1 MHLRLALQ
9 FSVIPLVFPTEL
21 VETDRMTTQD
31 IDTSPA
37 AVKRSRDGVRL
48 LAGVAVAIAATCA
61 LPMVAVLLAALSAD
75 GLAQSKLKGF
85 GRTVQIDV
93 LEGFMSAEHIVI
105 DRGTTVI
112 WHNATDKA
120 VNIVFGIG
128 EKVNGLMEDNAKMLK
143 IAIEANRRVV
153 NLIAE
158 AVKAS
163 VPSAGTYSP
172 TGGTGTHDH
181 RGAPKNVALSVDHT
195 L

>member
-1 MHLRLALQ
+1 MDPTKRVNDLILITGRLADLLERENVALREKQ
-9 FSVIPLVFPTEL
+9 NKELNEILDEKVTLGRVYESRIMGLTEDPEAL
-21 VETDRMTTQD
+21 DNVDKELLE
-31 IDTSPA
+31 
-37 AVKRSRDGVRL
+37 RL
-48 LAGVAVAIAATCA
+48 
-61 LPMVAVLLAALSAD
+61 
-75 GLAQSKLKGF
+75 
-85 GRTVQIDV
+85 R
-93 LEGFMSAEHIVI
+93 
-105 DRGTTVI
+105 
-112 WHNATDKA
+112 
-120 VNIVFGIG
+120 GIG

-172 TGGTGTHDH
+172 TGGTGTQDH

>member
-1 MHLRLALQ
+1 MDPTKRVNDLIVITGRLADLLERENVALREKQ
-9 FSVIPLVFPTEL
+9 NKELNEILDEKVTLGRVYESRIMGLTEDPEALDSVDKEL
-21 VETDRMTTQD
+21 LE
-31 IDTSPA
+31 
-37 AVKRSRDGVRL
+37 RL
-48 LAGVAVAIAATCA
+48 
-61 LPMVAVLLAALSAD
+61 
-75 GLAQSKLKGF
+75 
-85 GRTVQIDV
+85 R
-93 LEGFMSAEHIVI
+93 
-105 DRGTTVI
+105 
-112 WHNATDKA
+112 
-120 VNIVFGIG
+120 GIG

-172 TGGTGTHDH
+172 TGGTGTHDQ